1 MTPHINHKPM
11 FAWENIKR
19 FLRLVST
26 STIDPAEQYRRLKLM
41 ERDIGVPVKIAVLGL
56 TAYFLFFSEYVEG
69 RDFILRA
76 RVKVALVPVQQF
88 FLGYVVVNLGAI
100 TFLLMFNRWKL
111 RVVHWFTLVMSF
123 VDALVVSGLVVI
135 TGGLDSMVYWVFLVM
150 IIRNAISIPIPFTQ
164 ISMNLLMTGGYAV
177 SIVTWKRF
185 IVMEPKDRL
194 QTLDSLKPQE
204 GQLSAEEL
212 ISLIQPP
219 EQYEASLFTLRLFFL
234 VLMTALCYGVQVL
247 FDRDRQAQSE
257 AREYSLRRE
266 QLRSTGRLAAEIAHR
281 LKNPLSIIN
290 NAAFSMGRHLREED
304 SGMNKQLNMI
314 RGEVERS
321 DMILTEL
328 MGYARLSEGRIEKI
342 DVKEELQGAI
352 AEVFPPSH
360 TFPIKLE
367 KKVSDRLPPLMMQR
381 AHLREIMVN
390 LMVNARE
397 VTGEG
402 GNVAISCSPSANYE
416 IEMRNKDSGGGI
428 PVEQREQIFEPYFT
442 TKKKGTGLGLA
453 IVKQNTELYG
463 GEIRVESE
471 LGEGTEFILT
481 FPTRVLSRDN

>member
-1 MTPHINHKPM
+1 M
-11 FAWENIKR
+11 FALGNIKR
-19 FLRLVST
+19 LIKLVGT
-26 STIDPAEQYRRLKLM
+26 STIDPVDQYRRLKLM

-56 TAYFLFFSEYVEG
+56 IAYFLFFSEYIEG

-88 FLGYVVVNLGAI
+88 FLGYVVINLGAI

-123 VDALVVSGLVVI
+123 IDAIVVSGLVVI

-194 QTLDSLKPQE
+194 QTLDAIKPQE

-219 EQYEASLFTLRLFFL
+219 EQYEAALFTLRLFFL

-247 FDRDRQAQSE
+247 FDRDQQAQSE

-290 NAAFSMGRHLREED
+290 NAAFSMGRRLSDED

-342 DVKEELQGAI
+342 DVKEEMLGAI
-352 AEVFPPSH
+352 GEVFPPSH

-367 KKVSDRLPPLMMQR
+367 EDVSDRLPPLMMQR

-390 LMVNARE
+390 LLVNARE
-397 VTGEG
+397 VAGEG
-402 GNVAISCSPSANYE
+402 GNVAISCSPSSNYE
-416 IEMRNKDSGGGI
+416 IEMRIKDSGDGI

-453 IVKQNTELYG
+453 IVKQNIELYG